1 MLKKK
6 DHPSDIRVCKGPT
19 QRIKTSTWSLLR
31 EAGDTQGGEPFYVSL
46 ISLKMQ
52 SHPELPDAEH
62 KSNHPNCLP
71 TSLSQSGFVFIKLTG
86 VALPHLGAEDKTP
99 AWTFSTHNVTQYM

>member
-6 DHPSDIRVCKGPT
+6 DHPSDIRVYKGPT

-62 KSNHPNCLP
+62 KSSKLSAHITVTVWVCIHKTYWSCS
-71 TSLSQSGFVFIKLTG
+71 TSSRS
-86 VALPHLGAEDKTP
+86 
-99 AWTFSTHNVTQYM
+99 